1 MAAAAITSRAIA
13 RRVMVRSA
21 SFGKYPP
28 HSTKAGQRS
37 DVATTVGANL
47 AMWNETD
54 SARRAALG
62 PAVGLYASLAA
73 QPDRLAAINR
83 DFLGPLCRPLAG

>member
-1 MAAAAITSRAIA
+1 LAATAITSRAIA

-54 SARRAALG
+54 SARAALG
-62 PAVGLYASLAA
+62 PAVRLYASLAA

-83 DFLGPLCRPLAG
+83 DFLWVLFCRPLAG